1 MTDSAAGVEMLDIFD
16 DMGRHVGVKPRDQVH
31 LAGDWH
37 RVFHCQITT
46 VRDGVPSLILQ
57 RRSQLKAAFPG
68 LLDLSAA
75 GHLAAG
81 ELPVDGV
88 RELEEELGVAAD
100 PNDLVLLGERRLV
113 DDSGEGQLNKEL
125 TSVFLLRDDRPLD
138 GYVLQT
144 SEVDAVFDAPISDL
158 LQLFA
163 GDLDTIELSGVQHA
177 GSQDAYPVSISANL
191 EDFVPGDSYWVNLF
205 VMCERFLNGEQ
216 PLAI

>member
-16 DMGRHVGVKPRDQVH
+16 DMGRHLGVKPRDQVH
-31 LAGDWH
+31 SAGDWH

-81 ELPVDGV
+81 ESPIDGV
-88 RELEEELGVAAD
+88 RELEEELGVVAD
-100 PNDLVLLGERRLV
+100 PNDLMLLGERRLV

-125 TSVFLLRDDRPLD
+125 TSVFIFRDDRPLD

-144 SEVDAVFDAPISDL
+144 SEVDAVFDAPISGL

-163 GDLDTIELSGVQHA
+163 GDLNTIELSGVQHA
-177 GSQDAYPVSISANL
+177 GSPAAYPVTISANL

>member
-16 DMGRHVGVKPRDQVH
+16 DMGRHLGVKPRDQVH

-37 RVFHCQITT
+37 RVFHCQIATI
-46 VRDGVPSLILQ
+46 RDGVPTLILQ

-81 ELPVDGV
+81 ESPVDGV
-88 RELEEELGVAAD
+88 RELEEELGVVAD

-163 GDLDTIELSGVQHA
+163 GDLNTIELSGVQHA
-177 GSQDAYPVSISANL
+177 GSPDAYPVTISASL

>member
-16 DMGRHVGVKPRDQVH
+16 DMGRHLGVKPRNQVH

-46 VRDGVPSLILQ
+46 VRDGVPSLVLQ
-57 RRSQLKAAFPG
+57 RRSKHKAAFPG

-81 ELPVDGV
+81 ESPVDGV
-88 RELEEELGVAAD
+88 RELAEELGVVAD

-113 DDSGEGQLNKEL
+113 DDSGEGHLNKEL
-125 TSVFLLRDDRPLD
+125 TSVFLLRDDRPLVD
-138 GYVLQT
+138 YVLQT
-144 SEVDAVFDAPISDL
+144 SEVDAVFDAPISGL

-163 GDLDTIELSGVQHA
+163 GDLDRIELSGVQHA
-177 GSQDAYPVSISANL
+177 GSQDADTLLVTAKL
-191 EDFVPGDSYWVNLF
+191 ADFVPGSSYWVNLF
-205 VMCERFLNGEQ
+205 VMCERFLSGAR

>member
-1 MTDSAAGVEMLDIFD
+1 M
-16 DMGRHVGVKPRDQVH
+16 
-31 LAGDWH
+31 
-37 RVFHCQITT
+37 
-46 VRDGVPSLILQ
+46 Q

-81 ELPVDGV
+81 ESPADGV
-88 RELEEELGVAAD
+88 RELEEELGVVAD
-100 PNDLVLLGERRLV
+100 PNDLMLLGERRLV

-144 SEVDAVFDAPISDL
+144 SEVDAVFDAPISGL

-177 GSQDAYPVSISANL
+177 GSPDAYPVSISANL

>member
-1 MTDSAAGVEMLDIFD
+1 MTDSAPGVEMLDIFD
-16 DMGRHVGVKPRDQVH
+16 DMGRHLGVKPRDQVH

-46 VRDGVPSLILQ
+46 IRNNVPSLILQ
-57 RRSQLKAAFPG
+57 RRSQSKAAFPG

-81 ELPVDGV
+81 ESPADGV
-88 RELEEELGVAAD
+88 RELAEELGVIAD
-100 PNDLVLLGERRLV
+100 PRDLVLLGERRLI

-138 GYVLQT
+138 GYILQRT
-144 SEVDAVFDAPISDL
+144 EVDAIFDASISDL

-163 GDLDTIELSGVQHA
+163 GDVDTIELAGLQHA
-177 GSQDAYPVSISANL
+177 GSPDAHSVLITATL
-191 EDFVPGDSYWVNLF
+191 EDFVPGASYWVNLF
-205 VMCERFLNGEQ
+205 VMCERFLKGQQ

>member
-16 DMGRHVGVKPRDQVH
+16 DMGRHLGVKPRDQVH

-37 RVFHCQITT
+37 RVFHCQIATI
-46 VRDGVPSLILQ
+46 RDGVPTLILQ

-81 ELPVDGV
+81 ESPVDGV
-88 RELEEELGVAAD
+88 RELEEELGVVAD

-125 TSVFLLRDDRPLD
+125 TSVFILRDDRPLD

-144 SEVDAVFDAPISDL
+144 SEVDAVFDAPISGL

-163 GDLDTIELSGVQHA
+163 GDLNTIELSGVQHA
-177 GSQDAYPVSISANL
+177 GSPAAYPVTISANL